1 MQTSFVPVSIGI
13 AAENKPLTSTQ
24 LNIVAHELIPSIDGQ
39 VGVNPET
46 VVTSGTKPDGTEYQT
61 SVQSD
66 VVITAIWL
74 PYGSNRVTPPDIR
87 RGERVMVYRLADTD
101 QYYWRDLGLD
111 SDKRRLETVIH
122 AWNANPGI
130 TDSSFDASNAY
141 YFEVSTHNKT
151 ITLGTSKANGEPF
164 TYTFQLDS
172 GSGVVSLSDDIGNF
186 VSLDSNEQRITLM
199 NSAQSF
205 FDMHGKN
212 LSISVLGDIDIKAGK
227 SIKLTSGT
235 TFDTVVGTD
244 LTETAGASHTTTVT
258 GPMTVNANSTFT
270 QTTAGMHTLTAASLT
285 QTVQGI
291 AALTCAGPYMV
302 TTTAYTLTSPVFS
315 QVSGGGTLT
324 TDAIIKS
331 TNPNQPCIKNT

>member
-13 AAENKPLTSTQ
+13 AAENKPLTSVQ
-24 LNIVAHELIPSIDGQ
+24 LNVVAHELIPSIDGP

-66 VVITAIWL
+66 VVITATWL

-122 AWNANPGI
+122 AWNANPNI
-130 TDSSFDASNAY
+130 TNSSFDASNAY

-172 GSGVVSLSDDIGNF
+172 GSGTVSLSDDIGNF

-212 LSISVLGDIDIKAGK
+212 LSISVLGDIDINAGK

-235 TFDTVVGTD
+235 TFNTTAGTD
-244 LTETAGASHTTTVT
+244 LTETAGASHTTTAT
-258 GPMTVNANSTFT
+258 GPMAVNANSTFT
-270 QTTAGMHTLTAASLT
+270 QTTTGVHTLTTASLT

-291 AALTCAGPYMV
+291 AALTCAGPYAV
-302 TTTAYTLTSPVFS
+302 TTTAYTLAAPVFL